1 MDVTAPKDYGDLGFD
16 TSITGPVTVEWGGPA
31 TDIAD
36 TVLRSMPTSASAR

>member
-1 MDVTAPKDYGDLGFD
+1 MDVTAPRDYGDLGFD

-36 TVLRSMPTSASAR
+36 TVQVRG